1 MSANSKTIEPTDE
14 QIDAAILAALAETAD
29 DLQPW
34 AAVRRRLPGPLDRKG
49 ERLIALWATGRVW
62 LCKVG
67 GGNFVIL
74 GDADDERNAAAAKA
88 EGRVRAPVVL

>member
-34 AAVRRRLPGPLDRKG
+34 AAVRRRLPGPRDRKG

-62 LCKVG
+62 LCKVR